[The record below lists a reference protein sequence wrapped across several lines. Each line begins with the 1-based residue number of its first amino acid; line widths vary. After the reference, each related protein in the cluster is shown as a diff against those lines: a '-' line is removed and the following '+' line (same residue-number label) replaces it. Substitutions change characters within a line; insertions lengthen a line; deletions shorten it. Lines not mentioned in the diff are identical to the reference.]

1 MLFFLIAAALTLV
14 VAAALVR
21 PLLRDLAEPAPADR
35 YNAAVYRDQLDEL
48 QRDAERE
55 ALPASEVA
63 GARLEIERRLLGT
76 ARGGASAAEGVRR
89 APVAAAFALMALL
102 VLGAGSIYIALGA
115 PTTPD
120 HPFKRELAAS
130 GANAAAVA
138 PGPDG
143 LHAQMDQMVVALQ
156 KKLAANPNDADGW
169 GLLARSLMRLD
180 RAAEAVPAYQ
190 RAIAASPSPNAQL
203 DAEYAE
209 ARVIAANG
217 QVDDGALALFNR
229 LHAADPANPQ
239 ARYYIALAKAQH
251 GDTVGALADWRAL
264 VAASPKDAPW
274 LPTVQQRIADV
285 SGPGANAAPTAA
297 VPASAAA
304 PVAAADAPGPSAAD
318 VAAASSM
325 SDADREKMIQG
336 MVDGLAARLK
346 QTPDDVDGW
355 RRLAR
360 AYTVQGR
367 TTEATDAERQV
378 LRLDPSDQNAKAVL
392 GVK

>member
-55 ALPASEVA
+55 TLPASEVA
-63 GARLEIERRLLGT
+63 GARLEIERRLLGA
-76 ARGGASAAEGVRR
+76 ARGGQAPVGVRR
-89 APVAAAFALMALL
+89 APVAAAFALTALL
-102 VLGAGSIYIALGA
+102 ALSAGAIYIAVGS

-120 HPFKRELAAS
+120 HPFKRELAAGS
-130 GANAAAVA
+130 AAALA
-138 PGPDG
+138 PGADG
-143 LHAQMDQMVVALQ
+143 LHAQMDRMVAALQ

-190 RAIAASPSPNAQL
+190 RAIAASPTPNAQL
-203 DAEYAE
+203 DSEYAE

-229 LHAADPANPQ
+229 LNAADPSNPR

-274 LPTVQQRIADV
+274 IPTVQRRIADA
-285 SGPGANAAPTAA
+285 SGPGASAAPTAP
-297 VPASAAA
+297 VPAPATGAN
-304 PVAAADAPGPSAAD
+304 APGPSAAD

-355 RRLAR
+355 RNLAR
-360 AYTVQGR
+360 AYTVLGR
-367 TTEATDAERQV
+367 TDQAADAERQV

>member
-55 ALPASEVA
+55 TLPAGEVA
-63 GARLEIERRLLGT
+63 GARLEIERRLIGA
-76 ARGGASAAEGVRR
+76 ARGGQAQGAPGVRR
-89 APVAAAFALMALL
+89 APVAAAFALVGVL
-102 VLGAGSIYIALGA
+102 VLGAGAIYLTVGA

-120 HPFKRELAAS
+120 HPFHRDVAA
-130 GANAAAVA
+130 NTAAVA
-138 PGPDG
+138 PGADG
-143 LHAQMDQMVVALQ
+143 LHAQMDQMVSALQ

-190 RAIAASPSPNAQL
+190 RAIAVSPTPNAQL

-217 QVDDGALALFNR
+217 QVDDGALELFNR

-264 VAASPKDAPW
+264 VASSPKDAPW

-285 SGPGANAAPTAA
+285 AAPGARATTNAPA
-297 VPASAAA
+297 PASTG
-304 PVAAADAPGPSAAD
+304 AADAPGPSAAD

-336 MVDGLAARLK
+336 MVDALADRLK

-367 TTEATDAERQV
+367 TTEAADAERQV

>member
-1 MLFFLIAAALTLV
+1 M
-14 VAAALVR
+14 
-21 PLLRDLAEPAPADR
+21 
-35 YNAAVYRDQLDEL
+35 
-48 QRDAERE
+48 
-55 ALPASEVA
+55 
-63 GARLEIERRLLGT
+63 
-76 ARGGASAAEGVRR
+76 GV
-89 APVAAAFALMALL
+89 L
-102 VLGAGSIYIALGA
+102 VLGAGAIYLTVGA

-120 HPFKRELAAS
+120 HPFHRDVAA
-130 GANAAAVA
+130 NTAAVA
-138 PGPDG
+138 PGADG
-143 LHAQMDQMVVALQ
+143 LHAQMDQMVSALQ

-190 RAIAASPSPNAQL
+190 RAIAVSPTPNAQL

-217 QVDDGALALFNR
+217 QVDDGALELFNR

-264 VAASPKDAPW
+264 VASSPKDAPW

-285 SGPGANAAPTAA
+285 AAPGARATTNAPA
-297 VPASAAA
+297 PASTG
-304 PVAAADAPGPSAAD
+304 AADAPGPSAAD

-336 MVDGLAARLK
+336 MVDGLADRLK

-367 TTEATDAERQV
+367 TTEAADAERQV

>member
-14 VAAALVR
+14 VAGALVR
-21 PLLRDLAEPAPADR
+21 PLLRDLAEPAPADH
-35 YNAAVYRDQLDEL
+35 YNAAVYRDQLEEL

-63 GARLEIERRLLGT
+63 GARLEIERRLLGAGRAGQAPT
-76 ARGGASAAEGVRR
+76 ETRLSP
-89 APVAAAFALMALL
+89 APVAAAFGL
-102 VLGAGSIYIALGA
+102 VAVLALGAGSIYIALGA

-120 HPFKRELAAS
+120 HPFKR
-130 GANAAAVA
+130 GAGPAVDAAAVA

-143 LHAQMDQMVVALQ
+143 QHAQMDQMVAALQ
-156 KKLAANPNDADGW
+156 KKLTAHPDDADGW

-180 RAAEAVPAYQ
+180 RAADAVPAYQ
-190 RAIAASPSPNAQL
+190 RAIAASATPNAQL

-209 ARVIAANG
+209 ARVVAANG

-229 LHAADPANPQ
+229 LHAADPSNPQ
-239 ARYYIALAKAQH
+239 ARYYIALAKAQK

-264 VAASPKDAPW
+264 VADSPKDAPW
-274 LPTVQQRIADV
+274 LATVQQRIADA
-285 SGPGANAAPTAA
+285 SGAGGGSGSVAA
-297 VPASAAA
+297 VSP
-304 PVAAADAPGPSAAD
+304 PDAPGPTAAD
-318 VAAASSM
+318 VSAVASM

-346 QTPDDVDGW
+346 QTPDDVEGW

-360 AYTVQGR
+360 AYTVLGR
-367 TTEATDAERQV
+367 TDQAAEAERQV
-378 LRLDPSDQNAKAVL
+378 LRLAPNDPNAKAVL
-392 GVK
+392 GVR

>member
-55 ALPASEVA
+55 TLPAGEVA
-63 GARLEIERRLLGT
+63 GARLEIERRLIGA
-76 ARGGASAAEGVRR
+76 ARGGQAAPVEGMRR
-89 APVAAAFALMALL
+89 APVAAAFALTALL
-102 VLGAGSIYIALGA
+102 ALSAGAIYIALGA

-120 HPFKRELAAS
+120 HPFKRELA

-138 PGPDG
+138 PGVDG
-143 LHAQMDQMVVALQ
+143 LHAQMNQMVVSLQ

-190 RAIAASPSPNAQL
+190 RAIAASPTPNAQL

-209 ARVIAANG
+209 ARVIAASG

-251 GDTVGALADWRAL
+251 GDPVGAVADWQAL
-264 VAASPKDAPW
+264 IAASPKDAPW
-274 LPTVQQRIADV
+274 LPTVRQRIADA
-285 SGPGANAAPTAA
+285 SAPAAPAAPTTPSAT
-297 VPASAAA
+297 PAAA
-304 PVAAADAPGPSAAD
+304 AEAAGPSASD

-336 MVDGLAARLK
+336 MVDGLAGRLK
-346 QTPDDVDGW
+346 QTPDDVEGW

-360 AYTVQGR
+360 AYTVLGR
-367 TTEATDAERQV
+367 TDQAADAERQV

>member
-21 PLLRDLAEPAPADR
+21 PLLRDLKAPAPAEQF
-35 YNAAVYRDQLDEL
+35 NAAVYRDQLDEL

-55 ALPASEVA
+55 ALPATEVA
-63 GARLEIERRLLGT
+63 GARLEIERRLLGA
-76 ARGGASAAEGVRR
+76 AREGASPAADAVRR
-89 APVAAAFALMALL
+89 APVAGAFALTALL
-102 VLGAGSIYIALGA
+102 ALGAGVIYIALGA
-115 PTTPD
+115 PAMPD
-120 HPFKRELAAS
+120 HPFKRDLAA
-130 GANAAAVA
+130 GADAAAVA
-138 PGPDG
+138 PGADG
-143 LHAQMDQMVVALQ
+143 LHAQMDRMVAALQ

-190 RAIAASPSPNAQL
+190 RAIAASPTPNAQL

-209 ARVIAANG
+209 ARVIAAGG

-239 ARYYIALAKAQH
+239 ARYYIALAKAQK
-251 GDTVGALADWRAL
+251 GDTAGALADWRAL
-264 VAASPKDAPW
+264 VADSPKDAPW
-274 LPTVQQRIADV
+274 VPTVQRRIADA
-285 SGPGANAAPTAA
+285 SAPGPSAAPISP
-297 VPASAAA
+297 VPAPAAG
-304 PVAAADAPGPSAAD
+304 ADAPGPNAAD

-346 QTPDDVDGW
+346 QAPDDVDGW

-360 AYTVQGR
+360 AYTVLGR
-367 TTEATDAERQV
+367 TPDAADAERQV
-378 LRLDPSDQNAKAVL
+378 LRLDPTDQNAKAVL
-392 GVK
+392 GLK

>member
-21 PLLRDLAEPAPADR
+21 PLLRDQSEPAPADR

-55 ALPASEVA
+55 TLPASEVA

-76 ARGGASAAEGVRR
+76 ARSGQRLESMRR
-89 APVAAAFALMALL
+89 APVAAAFALTALL
-102 VLGAGSIYIALGA
+102 ALGAGAIYISLGA
-115 PTTPD
+115 PMTPD
-120 HPFKRELAAS
+120 HPFKRQLATDGADAS
-130 GANAAAVA
+130 AAAGAN
-138 PGPDG
+138 GM
-143 LHAQMDQMVVALQ
+143 HARMDQMVSALQ

-190 RAIAASPSPNAQL
+190 RAIAASPTPNAQL

-217 QVDDGALALFNR
+217 QVDDGALELFNH
-229 LHAADPANPQ
+229 LHAADPTNPQ

-251 GDTVGALADWRAL
+251 GDTIGALADWRAL
-264 VAASPKDAPW
+264 VASSPKDAPW

-285 SGPGANAAPTAA
+285 SAPGAMAAPRAP
-297 VPASAAA
+297 VPA
-304 PVAAADAPGPSAAD
+304 PTTADAPGPSAAD
-318 VAAASSM
+318 VAAASAM
-325 SDADREKMIQG
+325 SDADREKMISG

-346 QTPDDVDGW
+346 STPNDVDGW
-355 RRLAR
+355 RRLAQ

-367 TTEATDAERQV
+367 TKEAADAELQV